1 MNHMGLIISI
11 SVLKI
16 GNNIYIYIYC
26 IIKVVSRNT
35 CTCTTYIARTL
46 YVHVYLI

>member
-1 MNHMGLIISI
+1 MKHMGLIISI
-11 SVLKI
+11 SALKI
-16 GNNIYIYIYC
+16 GNNIYIYC